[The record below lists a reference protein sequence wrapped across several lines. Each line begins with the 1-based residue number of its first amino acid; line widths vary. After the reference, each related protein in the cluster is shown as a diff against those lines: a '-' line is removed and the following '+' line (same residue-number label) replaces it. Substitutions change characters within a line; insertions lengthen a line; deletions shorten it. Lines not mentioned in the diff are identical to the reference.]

1 MKNRPF
7 PREPFHEPFHE
18 PFGIKRLVER
28 LVERLVRN
36 GRFFTSLYASLL
48 FGTDMNLIYFLL
60 ELGLGPVFDLE
71 VVSTALQCY
80 IPGSYAPDSGT
91 RPCKDVLGSYDLV
104 C

>member
-1 MKNRPF
+1 MRLAHRLAHRLANNRPF
-7 PREPFHEPFHE
+7 FA
-18 PFGIKRLVER
+18 
-28 LVERLVRN
+28 
-36 GRFFTSLYASLL
+36 SLYASLL
-48 FGTDMNLIYFLL
+48 LETDMNLIYFLL

-80 IPGSYAPDSGT
+80 IPGSYAPDSGI

>member
-1 MKNRPF
+1 
-7 PREPFHEPFHE
+7 
-18 PFGIKRLVER
+18 
-28 LVERLVRN
+28 
-36 GRFFTSLYASLL
+36 
-48 FGTDMNLIYFLL
+48 MNLIYFLL